1 MLFCCRKP
9 SPSAAGQQPTTIL
22 FQIIGSPMR
31 KILALL
37 ALLVSSCFAADVWSA
52 PSSLQIDAIY
62 PRIESFYED
71 LHRNPE
77 LSLHE
82 EKTAAKMADQLR
94 KLGFEVTAGVGGTG
108 VVGVLKNGAGLTVLL
123 RAELDALPVEEKTGL
138 PYASTV
144 RTKDDLGRDVAVMH
158 ACGHDIHMAVG
169 IGMATLMSQNK
180 DKWHGTIVFVGQ
192 PAEEVVKG
200 ADNMIKAGLLTRF
213 PHPDYALSVHDG
225 PSSAGMIGYTPGYAL
240 ANSDAVEVTVYGKGG
255 HGSRPQ
261 VAIDPILIAARMIV
275 AWQSIVSRE
284 NDPFDPAVITVGQ
297 IHAGTR
303 GNISPDEVHMS
314 LTVRSYKKEVRD
326 HLLSAIERIAKA
338 EAEAAGAPKPPKVEL
353 VESVSAVYNDPKVTA
368 LVVAE
373 LKKILG
379 DANVEE
385 EPPAMAADDFAE
397 YGRAG
402 IPAVD
407 LWVGAIDPAKFA
419 AAKKTGETLPG
430 LHSSQWAPD
439 REPTLKTGIE
449 AETAAMLVLLNQK

>member
-1 MLFCCRKP
+1 MK
-9 SPSAAGQQPTTIL
+9 QTI
-22 FQIIGSPMR
+22 IV
-31 KILALL
+31 
-37 ALLVSSCFAADVWSA
+37 LVFLVASSFAADTWRA
-52 PSSLQIDAIY
+52 PSQSQIDAIY
-62 PRIESFYED
+62 PSIETFYED

-82 EKTAAKMADQLR
+82 EKTATRMAEQLR
-94 KLGFEVTAGVGGTG
+94 KLGFDVTTGVGGTG
-108 VVGVLKNGAGLTVLL
+108 VVGVLKNGAGPTVLL

-144 RTKDDLGRDVAVMH
+144 RTKDDLGRDVPVMH

-192 PAEEVVKG
+192 PAEEMVKG
-200 ADNMIKAGLLTRF
+200 ADNMLKDGLLTRF
-213 PHPDYALSVHDG
+213 PHPDYALSIHDG
-225 PSSAGMIGYTPGYAL
+225 PTPAGTIGYTMGYAL

-275 AWQSIVSRE
+275 AWQTIVSRE

-303 GNISPDEVHMS
+303 GNIIPDEVHMS

-338 EAEAAGAPKPPKVEL
+338 EAMAAGAPKPPKVEL
-353 VESVSAVYNDPKVTA
+353 VESVSAVFNDPKVMQR
-368 LVVAE
+368 VVTE
-373 LKKILG
+373 LKKIMG

-402 IPAVD
+402 IPSVD

-419 AAKKTGETLPG
+419 AAKKSGETLPG
-430 LHSSQWAPD
+430 LHSSLWAPD

-449 AETAAMLVLLNQK
+449 AETAAMLELLSQKQN